1 MTRQQIYN
9 EIRARSPLWSGE
21 APELLEALEAFENE
35 EILEDLED
43 LYQEWG
49 SLPKI
54 YCTDKEEDIEHIQ
67 QCESLFDFMLQ
78 ALFDH
83 GDPSVI
89 PRLLKYVPSDDDD
102 KEDLVFMEDYSS
114 ERICN
119 GITSARYFGEDYIP
133 VLLGCIHELL
143 PRAIDAADSF
153 LYQMILDDLVY
164 FKETRPLVSYFYLA
178 QKESL
183 RKIFDYSI

>member
-9 EIRARSPLWSGE
+9 EIRERSPLDIYS
-21 APELLEALEAFENE
+21 APELLEALELFENE
-35 EILEDLED
+35 DLLEDLED

-67 QCESLFDFMLQ
+67 QCESLFEFITE
-78 ALFDH
+78 AIFNH

-89 PRLLKYVPSDDDD
+89 PPLLKYVPSDDDD
-102 KEDLVFMEDYSS
+102 KEDSVFMEDYSS
-114 ERICN
+114 EQLCN
-119 GITSARYFGEDYIP
+119 GITDADYFGEDYIP